1 MEQSLSKIRVHTTS
15 SLAHQKSPAKL
26 LIAIESTLDEQ
37 RTERSPTAYFAAL
50 FTTLD
55 STIQKNETSLNDGD
69 VLPAELYLLA
79 LISPFVAVPVLRTHI
94 NTLLNLT
101 APLFPS
107 LQQHA
112 PALRSQLTLYQ
123 VILTSIDRSQLETH
137 GIRQAFATILQIC
150 LDPRPKVRKKAAEVV
165 KNVISKP
172 PLPLA
177 RHPYAERVAEWAVSN
192 LSGESKS
199 GTSSVKNAG
208 VDAESYIHILA
219 MLRPVLANLPPSAYP
234 SLTNSLLH
242 LPRLGNPFLSQSSYS
257 AMSDI
262 FSLSRD
268 DGTFETNGD
277 VLAEVLKT
285 ILAFPPSKTDTTST
299 PGWLAALAS
308 AMSVFKETSQS
319 AFASRVP
326 TVWKTTWSY
335 LESGNSEVRASA
347 AHSINTLSRCT
358 LSMDDGSEG
367 KLTLAGMVTQISKAF
382 TSVAYTKAIPDL
394 LSITSSLILNLQQGK
409 PVKASQVSTTRPL
422 IKQIGD
428 LRIEKNFEYK
438 EGADA
443 VLSTAMRVLGP
454 EMVLDILPLNL
465 EPEKRAKGEPR
476 AFLLPLLAQPHPSPL
491 SHFVSYFVPLSEH
504 MFDLQS
510 KAEAEGRQSEG
521 KVWSVLV
528 NQVWNGFPGYC
539 HGSSDLSVTFTQQF
553 SQLLSQVLYSQP
565 DLRPAILKGLKTIIE
580 SNVAVAAGREDVT
593 NPSFMTTEQGN
604 RNVEFLRTQAEN
616 WLAVL
621 FNVFSSVNRD
631 SRGAMG
637 EVITA
642 WASIADENALA
653 KAQTKVLGI
662 LKGELPKLSGK
673 ASDDESTAL
682 MALDLVLLLLPFL
695 SNSDAGSLF
704 QLCLSKEI
712 LAVKSNGV
720 QKRAYKILTKLA
732 ESKKVPIEA
741 EKVLQELDS
750 SVDELSSAAKKD
762 RFNLLAAILPYMP
775 SSALHLIPT
784 MIPEAVLGTKETSD
798 KARSAAF
805 DLIIVM
811 GKKMSEG
818 GVVKRDMMEDMDEDI
833 PMEAAA
839 NIEEFMK
846 MVAGGLAGS
855 TPHMV
860 SATITA
866 ISRLVFEFK
875 DDISNDMKKEIFE
888 TLLVFLTSA
897 NREIV
902 KSVLGFVKL
911 AIHTFPADIIQAHL
925 KELVPAL
932 LTWSHDHKNH
942 FKVKVRHIFE
952 RLLRRLPWE
961 EVYSYAGNDD
971 AAKVLVNIK
980 KRKERAKRKKASKE
994 EDDDHDSNAAP
1005 ATGDAFEDI
1014 IYGSESELDDSD
1026 DEQAPSRAEPRT
1038 SKKQPH
1044 GVRLRMDDDEP
1055 MDLLRGVASRVT
1067 NASSNKR
1074 RKPGQEASRFKTD
1087 DDTGKMVIDENDSD
1101 EETSTPQ
1108 QKSKEDVVGTAYRES
1123 ITSVDGFTRGPNGR
1137 IKFNKDTKKRR
1148 REAQEAEDDA
1158 MDVEENPK
1166 KQKTKQSNS
1175 RPGQEFKAK
1184 VKDPSVLSKDRPL
1197 TTTLQRAGGD
1207 VKKNGVDPYAY
1218 VTLSQAAG
1226 KKGGRKN
1233 QIGITGKGSRK

>member
-1 MEQSLSKIRVHTTS
+1 MEQALSKIRVHTSS
-15 SLAHQKSPAKL
+15 SLSHQKAPAKL
-26 LIAIESTLDEQ
+26 LVAIESTFEEQ
-37 RTERSPTAYFAAL
+37 KTERTPTAYFAAL
-50 FTTLD
+50 LTTLD
-55 STIQKNETSLNDGD
+55 STIQKNETSLDEGD

-79 LISPFVAVPVLRTHI
+79 LVSPFVAVPVLRTHL

-101 APLFPS
+101 APLFPL

-112 PALRSQLTLYQ
+112 PPLRSQLSLYQ
-123 VILTSIDRSQLETH
+123 VLLTSIDRSQLETH
-137 GIRQAFATILQIC
+137 GIRQAFATILQLC

-165 KNVISKP
+165 KDVISKP

-177 RHPYAERVAEWAVSN
+177 RHPYAERVAEWTVSN
-192 LSGESKS
+192 FSGESKS
-199 GTSSVKNAG
+199 ATSSIKNHG

-219 MLRPVLANLPPSAYP
+219 MLRPILANLPPQTYP
-234 SLTNSLLH
+234 TITNALLH
-242 LPRLGNPFLSQSSYS
+242 LPRLGNPYLSQSAYS
-257 AMSDI
+257 TMSDI
-262 FSLSRD
+262 FALSREE
-268 DGTFETNGD
+268 GAFEAEGE
-277 VLAEVLKT
+277 VLGEVLKT
-285 ILAFPPSKTDTTST
+285 ILSFPPPKTDTTST
-299 PGWLAALAS
+299 PGWIGVLAS
-308 AMSVFKETSQS
+308 AMSVFRETSS
-319 AFASRVP
+319 DTFTNRVP
-326 TVWKTTWSY
+326 NVWKTIWSY
-335 LESGNSEVRASA
+335 LESGNNTVRAA
-347 AHSINTLSRCT
+347 AVQSLDTLCRCT
-358 LSMDDGSEG
+358 LSLDGGSGG
-367 KLTLAGMVTQISKAF
+367 KLTVEGIVAQISKAF
-382 TSVAYTKAIPDL
+382 SSVAYTKAIPDL
-394 LSITSSLILNLQQGK
+394 LSVTSSLFLNLQQER
-409 PVKASQVSTTRPL
+409 PAEASHVAAVRPL

-428 LRIEKNFEYK
+428 LRIEKNFEHK
-438 EGADA
+438 EAADA
-443 VLSTAMRVLGP
+443 VLSTAMHVLGP
-454 EMVLDILPLNL
+454 KVVLDILPLNL
-465 EPEKRAKGEPR
+465 EPEKRKNGEPR
-476 AFLLPLLAQPHPSPL
+476 AFLLPLLSQPHPSPL
-491 SHFVSYFVPLSEH
+491 SHFVSYFVPLSEQ

-539 HGSSDLSVTFTQQF
+539 HGSVDLSSTFTQQF

-565 DLRPAILKGLKTIIE
+565 ELRPAILKGLKTVVE
-580 SNVAVAAGREDVT
+580 SNVAIAGERDDVT
-593 NPSFMTTEQGN
+593 NPAFITTDQAK

-621 FNVFSSVNRD
+621 FNVFGSVNRD
-631 SRGAMG
+631 SRGPIG
-637 EVITA
+637 EVISA
-642 WASIADENALA
+642 WASIADESALA
-653 KAQTKVLGI
+653 KAQRKVLDI
-662 LKGELPKLSGK
+662 FKGELPKLSGK
-673 ASDDESTAL
+673 TSDDESTAL
-682 MALDLVLLLLPFL
+682 MALDLVLLLLPYL
-695 SNSDAGSLF
+695 SSSDAVSLF
-704 QLCLSKEI
+704 QLCLSRDI
-712 LAVKSNGV
+712 LTVKSNGV
-720 QKRAYKILTKLA
+720 QKRAYKILTKLT
-732 ESKKVPIEA
+732 ESKKVSIEA
-741 EKVLQELDS
+741 EKVLQELES
-750 SVDELSSAAKKD
+750 SVDEISSAAKKD

-775 SSALHLIPT
+775 SSALHLLPS

-818 GVVKRDMMEDMDEDI
+818 GVVKRDMMEGVDEDT

-839 NIEEFMK
+839 NVEEFMK

-866 ISRLVFEFK
+866 ISRLVFEFR
-875 DDISNDMKKEIFE
+875 DDISNDMKKEIFA
-888 TLLVFLTSA
+888 TLLVFLSSA

-911 AIHTFPADIIQAHL
+911 SIHTLPADIIQSHL
-925 KELVPAL
+925 NELVPAL

-961 EVYSYAGNDD
+961 EVYSHAGNED

-980 KRKERAKRKKASKE
+980 KRKERAKRKKANKE
-994 EDDDHDSNAAP
+994 EDDDHASNAAP

-1026 DEQAPSRAEPRT
+1026 DEQAAPRADHR
-1038 SKKQPH
+1038 SNKKQPH
-1044 GVRLRMDDDEP
+1044 GVRLRMDDDDP
-1055 MDLLRGVASRVT
+1055 MDLLEGVASRVT

-1074 RKPGQEASRFKTD
+1074 RKPGQDASRFKTD
-1087 DDTGKMVIDENDSD
+1087 DDTGKMIIDEDESD
-1101 EETSTPQ
+1101 EDAGAGAPQ

-1148 REAQEAEDDA
+1148 RENQDAEDDA
-1158 MDVEENPK
+1158 MDVVEDNPK
-1166 KQKTKQSNS
+1166 KQKTKQGNA
-1175 RPGQEFKAK
+1175 RLGHEFKAK
-1184 VKDPSVLSKDRPL
+1184 
-1197 TTTLQRAGGD
+1197 RAGGD

-1218 VTLSQAAG
+1218 LTLSQASG

-1233 QIGITGKGSRK
+1233 QIGIAGKGGRK